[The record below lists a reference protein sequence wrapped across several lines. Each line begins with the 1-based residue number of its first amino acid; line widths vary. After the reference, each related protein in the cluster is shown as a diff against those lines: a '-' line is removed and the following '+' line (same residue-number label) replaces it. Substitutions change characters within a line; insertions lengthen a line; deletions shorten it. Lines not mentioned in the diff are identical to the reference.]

1 MFVVAYNNNGTKYID
16 SFENTI
22 LLNSKNKN
30 TIEDAINNFLK
41 QEKLISDKNR
51 KKIATNYSTKKVASQ
66 FGNIYNKMN
75 EGSMQLNIYNTA
87 ILSFVISGLLNW
99 IILYGTKSIEFK
111 KSSDKTEKRL
121 VNKNIPPLGGVATAI
136 AFFIGI
142 SFLGDVDYNFALI
155 GLFAIL
161 LSLVGAVD
169 DFFNLEWKIKLFF
182 QILFVSIPIF
192 NLGLFLNIESFF
204 NFDLNNV
211 LNYLGSI
218 VWIVL
223 LINAINFIDNMDGLA
238 VVVTGSICYQSVILT
253 YLLNQNKLTDVSVV
267 LLFVILGFFIFNF
280 PPAKIYL
287 GDSGSLFI
295 GFCLGFLSI
304 LFTWNSGQDY
314 ILSSALSPLILFFTI
329 PLLDLLIILEGRFKR
344 GVSPTTGGTDHISHR
359 LLAKGLSE
367 KSVLLIF
374 KIYSIFNFFII
385 LGYVY
390 LNTTFSMI
398 ALVIYIVQFLFLFN
412 YLKKLD
418 ILR

>member
-1 MFVVAYNNNGTKYID
+1 
-16 SFENTI
+16 
-22 LLNSKNKN
+22 
-30 TIEDAINNFLK
+30 
-41 QEKLISDKNR
+41 
-51 KKIATNYSTKKVASQ
+51 
-66 FGNIYNKMN
+66 
-75 EGSMQLNIYNTA
+75 MQLNIYNTA
-87 ILSFVISGLLNW
+87 VLSLVFSGLFNW
-99 IILYGTKSIEFK
+99 IILYVAKSIEFK
-111 KSSDKTEKRL
+111 KSSNKIEERL
-121 VNKNIPPLGGVATAI
+121 VDKNIPPLGGVATAI
-136 AFFIGI
+136 AFFIGV
-142 SFLGDVDYNFALI
+142 SFLGEADYNFALI

-161 LSLVGAVD
+161 LSIVGAID

-182 QILFVSIPIF
+182 QFLFVANPVF
-192 NLGLFLNIESFF
+192 NLEIFLNIESLF
-204 NFDLNNV
+204 NFDFNNV

-218 VWIVL
+218 LWIVL

-280 PPAKIYL
+280 PPARLYL

-304 LFTWNSGQDY
+304 LFTWNSGQEY
-314 ILSSALSPLILFFTI
+314 TLSYTLSPLILFFTI
-329 PLLDLLIILEGRFKR
+329 PLLDFLIILEGRFKR

-374 KIYSIFNFFII
+374 KVYSIFNFSII
-385 LGYVY
+385 LGYVF
-390 LNTTFSMI
+390 LNTVFSII
-398 ALVIYIVQFLFLFN
+398 ALLIYLVQFLFLFN
-412 YLKKLD
+412 YIKKLD